1 MTTFDAYIKCPQCG
15 GQGWWTRNEK
25 IGSNIIKTPVHCDKC
40 NGHGEILA
48 SKLRLRPL
56 FDARG
61 QPIDQD
67 GKILKRP
74 DQEPYSRRL
83 RRKQYM
89 EEMYGPGK

>member
-1 MTTFDAYIKCPQCG
+1 MK
-15 GQGWWTRNEK
+15 NEH
-25 IGSNIIKTPVHCDKC
+25 IGTQLIQSPVHCDKC

-56 FDARG
+56 FDSRG
-61 QPIDQD
+61 NPIDQD

-74 DQEPYSRRL
+74 EQEPYSRRM

-89 EEMYGPGK
+89 EEMYGRGK